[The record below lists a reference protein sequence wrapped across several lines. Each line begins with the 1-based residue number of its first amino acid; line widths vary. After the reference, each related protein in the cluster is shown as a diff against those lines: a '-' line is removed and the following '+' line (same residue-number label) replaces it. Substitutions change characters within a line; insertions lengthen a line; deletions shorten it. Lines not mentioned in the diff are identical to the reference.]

1 MAYKLGLDAK
11 LFIGGAEA
19 KNVKDV
25 TLSLESGEADVTTR
39 ATEGWRAYAAT
50 LKEASLEFEMQWD
63 TEDGSFSSIQSA
75 YFGNSPLAIFVT
87 DGEGR
92 AELSFPG
99 GGTLTLCCGNSM
111 REFSLEPGRQSLSW
125 QPGKKWGG

>member
-25 TLSLESGEADVTTR
+25 TLNLESGEADVTTR

-87 DGEGR
+87 DGEGHGLDADWVVTKFSHSEPLEEALTVSVTCRPTLINR
-92 AELSFPG
+92 APEW
-99 GGTLTLCCGNSM
+99 
-111 REFSLEPGRQSLSW
+111 R
-125 QPGKKWGG
+125 

>member
-87 DGEGR
+87 DGEGHGLDADWVVTKFSRSEPLEEALTVSVSCRPTLINR
-92 AELSFPG
+92 APEW
-99 GGTLTLCCGNSM
+99 
-111 REFSLEPGRQSLSW
+111 R
-125 QPGKKWGG
+125 

>member
-87 DGEGR
+87 DGEGHGLDVDWVVTKFSPSEPLEEALTVSVTCRPTLINR
-92 AELSFPG
+92 APEW
-99 GGTLTLCCGNSM
+99 
-111 REFSLEPGRQSLSW
+111 R
-125 QPGKKWGG
+125 

>member
-25 TLSLESGEADVTTR
+25 TLNLESGEADVTTR

-87 DGEGR
+87 DGEGHG
-92 AELSFPG
+92 LF
-99 GGTLTLCCGNSM
+99 
-111 REFSLEPGRQSLSW
+111 
-125 QPGKKWGG
+125 GKC